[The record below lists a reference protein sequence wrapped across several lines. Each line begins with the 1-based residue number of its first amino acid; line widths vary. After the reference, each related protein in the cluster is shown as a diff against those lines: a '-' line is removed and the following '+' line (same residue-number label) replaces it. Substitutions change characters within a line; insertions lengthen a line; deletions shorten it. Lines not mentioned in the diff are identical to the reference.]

1 MYPDVIILLV
11 PCVHQ
16 LEHIPA
22 QQNILT
28 IQDQLHI
35 VLAAEVEGRV
45 HDAVGGVTSAQVAHI
60 LHSLIREALR
70 LQVGH
75 AVLQSAVSGCVVH
88 EHDVIVLVVLLQH
101 RLEVLAVA
109 VVLAVVEAVH
119 SDAEAHLL
127 SDVADILRDAIFL
140 AIGLQLQLGNGVIC
154 W

>member
-75 AVLQSAVSGCVVH
+75 AVLQSAVSRGVVH
-88 EHDVIVLVVLLQH
+88 EHDVVVLVVLLQH

-127 SDVADILRDAIFL
+127 ADVTDLLCNFSLLIIINKL
-140 AIGLQLQLGNGVIC
+140 
-154 W
+154 

>member
-1 MYPDVIILLV
+1 MECISSKNLV
-11 PCVHQ
+11 SSIH
-16 LEHIPA
+16 
-22 QQNILT
+22 
-28 IQDQLHI
+28 DQLHI
-35 VLAAEVEGRV
+35 ILAAKVEGRV

-127 SDVADILRDAIFL
+127 ADVADILPNAIYFIQLFKFHHINRMIIWQEQRLL
-140 AIGLQLQLGNGVIC
+140 AIEG
-154 W
+154 

>member
-35 VLAAEVEGRV
+35 VLAAKVEGRV

-75 AVLQSAVSGCVVH
+75 AVLQSIVSRGVVH
-88 EHDVIVLVVLLQH
+88 EHDVVVLVVLLQH
-101 RLEVLAVA
+101 RLEILAVA
-109 VVLAVVEAVH
+109 IVLAVVEAVH

-127 SDVADILRDAIFL
+127 ADVTNSLINSISLFIDIVL
-140 AIGLQLQLGNGVIC
+140 
-154 W
+154 